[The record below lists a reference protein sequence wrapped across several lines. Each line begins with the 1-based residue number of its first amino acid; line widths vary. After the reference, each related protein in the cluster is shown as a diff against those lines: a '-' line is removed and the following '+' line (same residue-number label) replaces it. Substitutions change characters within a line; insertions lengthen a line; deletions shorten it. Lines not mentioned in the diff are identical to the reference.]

1 MEPRGSSY
9 GCLVCEQGK
18 QKHFNR
24 SSCSVFCWASRRLL
38 VKGQWNCFSLYMKT
52 DTLFLNFDVQQHF
65 FSKKRSVRHSID
77 WVTGPEGKGKSRCEC
92 AAQTMQW
99 AGCCLCDYVIF
110 LQNYAG
116 KIVRNGSRL
125 CDLAEHLPWPSLQ
138 VSKATSRGCLKK
150 QDVSLGLK
158 LFTWIWVPLGADVY
172 VFQLHSLCLPYL
184 RMFASPCRNLPCR
197 KKIPLLS
204 RS

>member
-125 CDLAEHLPWPSLQ
+125 CDLAEHLPWPSLH
-138 VSKATSRGCLKK
+138 VSKSYQSWVFEEARCFLGSETFHLNMSSFGGRCVCFSATFLMPALPAHACF
-150 QDVSLGLK
+150 SL
-158 LFTWIWVPLGADVY
+158 
-172 VFQLHSLCLPYL
+172 
-184 RMFASPCRNLPCR
+184 
-197 KKIPLLS
+197 
-204 RS
+204 

>member
-1 MEPRGSSY
+1 ME
-9 GCLVCEQGK
+9 LL
-18 QKHFNR
+18 F
-24 SSCSVFCWASRRLL
+24 SVYENWHA
-38 VKGQWNCFSLYMKT
+38 
-52 DTLFLNFDVQQHF
+52 FLNFDFQQHF

-92 AAQTMQW
+92 AAQTMQL

-125 CDLAEHLPWPSLQ
+125 CDLPEHLPWPSLH

-172 VFQLHSLCLPYL
+172 VFQLHFLCLPYL
-184 RMFASPCRNLPCR
+184 RMLASPYRNLPCR
-197 KKIPLLS
+197 KKNPLAF
-204 RS
+204 